1 MAITSVIVSVGEL
14 NTPIEIQRFNYGT
27 DEYGIQQLE
36 WITIAS
42 PRCKVDFDDRLIRQ
56 ILRDDGVDTTSVKLF
71 TMRYIPNI
79 TTKDRIFYKDTVF
92 FGTYGVNKRMIFLNY
107 FQYVFHPIL
116 IFKLTRATI
125 IQYFRILHNDLHFII
140 FLQFTKQ
147 QVKRSIIKTV

>member
-27 DEYGIQQLE
+27 DEYGFQQLE

-92 FGTYGVNKRMIFLNY
+92 EIYS
-107 FQYVFHPIL
+107 
-116 IFKLTRATI
+116 
-125 IQYFRILHNDLHFII
+125 IQNINDKNRFMRLWGRQID
-140 FLQFTKQ
+140 
-147 QVKRSIIKTV
+147 VKS